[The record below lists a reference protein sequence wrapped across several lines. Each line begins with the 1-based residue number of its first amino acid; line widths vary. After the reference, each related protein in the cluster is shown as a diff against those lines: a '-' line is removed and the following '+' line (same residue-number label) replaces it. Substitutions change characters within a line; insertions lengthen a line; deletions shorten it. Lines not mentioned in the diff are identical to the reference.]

1 MVKRR
6 GQSSASLR
14 CVNLV
19 MTSQIYIQKLEIA
32 FSKFEPNLRKKGG
45 KVFLSTC
52 RRKVLHCK
60 KRVPF

>member
-1 MVKRR
+1 MVERR
-6 GQSSASLR
+6 GQSRASLR

-45 KVFLSTC
+45 KALLSTG
-52 RRKVLHCK
+52 RRSVLHCI